1 MMAES
6 RDGTRRK
13 SARVSEKI
21 RPRLG
26 TKSEAGGALKVEA
39 GAPRAGATGT
49 GARICAELSQG
60 MSVIPVHSVIV
71 IKNAYAGCLIE
82 P

>member
-1 MMAES
+1 MAES
-6 RDGTRRK
+6 RDGNRRK
-13 SARVSEKI
+13 SVRVSVKI
-21 RPRLG
+21 RPMLG
-26 TKSEAGGALKVEA
+26 TRSWAGGALNVGA
-39 GAPRAGATGT
+39 GAPDGGVTGV

-71 IKNAYAGCLIE
+71 IKNAYAGCLIG